1 MRFTDGVCDDC
12 SNPIENHNDLVCSL
26 RARITNL
33 EAAARSLR
41 AAQKNYMANR
51 GNQEAGKAV
60 AVAAKELDRVL
71 GDV

>member
-1 MRFTDGVCDDC
+1 MSEAAEETVKMLLTTIDSLSGRF
-12 SNPIENHNDLVCSL
+12 SS
-26 RARITNL
+26 L
-33 EAAARSLR
+33 EAAARKLR

-60 AVAAKELDRVL
+60 AVAAKELDQVL